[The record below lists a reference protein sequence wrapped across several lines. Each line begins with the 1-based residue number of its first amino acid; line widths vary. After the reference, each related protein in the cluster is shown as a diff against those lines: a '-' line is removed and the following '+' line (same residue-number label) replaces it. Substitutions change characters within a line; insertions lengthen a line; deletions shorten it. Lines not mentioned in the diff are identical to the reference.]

1 MSIRGKRAFLLAAG
15 ALLVLIAGGIYWMQQ
30 QGDEEKTLSY
40 NGHGGMFKNTLAEID
55 TPDPSV
61 VYRDGFYYMTFTHN
75 GADIMVMKSRTL
87 DFRAAER
94 KVVWYP
100 PAETAYSANLWAPEI
115 QYLQGKWYIY
125 FAADDGDNANHR
137 MYVLEGESGDPMG
150 SYAFKGQIKDDS
162 DKWAIDGLAM
172 EHEGKLYFV
181 WSGWEGDVNEAQ
193 NTYIAPMSDPWT
205 ISGPRVLLSR
215 PELDWEKAGGPP
227 YINEGQSL
235 LYKDGRA
242 FIVYSGAGSWTP
254 LYSLG
259 LLALKPGGNPLE
271 PSDWTKA
278 QEPLLA
284 MDEEAG
290 VYGPGHNSFVPSPD
304 GSEAWLVY
312 HATSGAAD
320 GWNNRKARAA
330 RVEWDENG
338 LPVFGK
344 PQSLATP
351 LRMPSGTGV
360 FQAKDAVRDGDR
372 LLFGAIPSTVEAGAP
387 VRVHYRNAGGSEA
400 AASIGSE
407 AGGAAELKLA
417 PTDADSIGYAYAQV
431 GLREGMNELAV
442 EAAGSGVEVLA
453 VEIPRYEAEWA
464 AFGGDAA
471 EEENPYASRGAA
483 AGLYGEGDTLRFAN
497 VSVPRGGK
505 YTVSV
510 AVLNPSEGAEL
521 SLAANGG
528 RKKAVKLKAQ
538 ERNARGVY
546 EAELELAAGEN
557 ELVLF
562 DSRGSFIIDYVD
574 IWRRPG

>member
-1 MSIRGKRAFLLAAG
+1 M
-15 ALLVLIAGGIYWMQQ
+15 Q
-30 QGDEEKTLSY
+30 QGDNEKTLSY

-61 VYRDGFYYMTFTHN
+61 VYRNGFYYMTFTHH

-87 DFRAAER
+87 DFRSAER

-137 MYVLEGESGDPMG
+137 MYVLEGESDDPMG
-150 SYAFKGQIKDDS
+150 SYTFKGQLKDDAG
-162 DKWAIDGLAM
+162 KWAIDGLAM

-215 PELDWEKAGGPP
+215 PELDWERGGGPP

-259 LLALKPGGNPLE
+259 MLALKPGGNPLE
-271 PSDWTKA
+271 PADWTKA

-304 GSEAWLVY
+304 GSETWLVY
-312 HATSGAAD
+312 HATSGPAD

-344 PQSLATP
+344 PQPLATP
-351 LRMPSGTGV
+351 VRMPAGMGV
-360 FQAKDAVRDGDR
+360 IRAKDAVRDGDR
-372 LLFGAIPSTVEAGAP
+372 LIFGDIPSTVEASAP
-387 VRVHYRNAGGSEA
+387 VLVHYRNAAGSEA
-400 AASIGSE
+400 AARIGTD
-407 AGGAAELKLA
+407 AGQAAELKLA
-417 PTDADSIGYAYAQV
+417 PTEADSIGYAYGQV
-431 GLREGMNELAV
+431 GLREGMNELMV
-442 EAAGSGVEVLA
+442 EAAGSGAEVLA

-464 AFGGDAA
+464 AFEGNAA

-483 AGLYGEGDTLRFAN
+483 AGLYGEGDSLRFAN

-510 AVLNPSEGAEL
+510 SVLNPGDGAEL

-528 RKKAVKLKAQ
+528 RRSAVKLKAQ
-538 ERNARGVY
+538 ERNAAAVY
-546 EAELELAAGEN
+546 EAELELKAGEN

-562 DSRGSFIIDYVD
+562 DSQGSFIIDYVD